1 MSNSKFQ
8 PFINIAN
15 RVKEITSYTGRSF
28 VVVFD
33 GRYVGL
39 LDEKDRKTIGIYPIA
54 EHGFERFVYF
64 IGRLKSAFLIMSYR
78 DNGIKVEYDAWSK
91 SIQFL
96 KDTYGY
102 VPVIKI

>member
-15 RVKEITSYTGRSF
+15 RVKEISSFTGRSF

-33 GRYVGL
+33 GKYVGL
-39 LDEKDRKTIGIYPIA
+39 RDEKDKKTIGVYPIA

-64 IGRLKSAFLIMSYR
+64 IGRLKQSFLILSYR
-78 DNGIKVEYDAWSK
+78 DNGIKVDYDDVVKA
-91 SIQFL
+91 IHTL
-96 KDTYGY
+96 KDVYGY
-102 VPVIKI
+102 VPVLKI